1 MRSFT
6 QGVGGLKT
14 QPSSIVSKAGLWVGA
29 WAWASTA
36 DLCFPG
42 RQRGL
47 REGDKAARGGEA
59 EAGRGGRGS
68 LFPSGP
74 VGSEH
79 KREPRQSRQ
88 ASPELWGFG
97 PSASWGAGVGGP
109 VRRQEAPRLS
119 RSPLPSSL
127 NRRQEGGAHPV
138 SLSGKWPTWD
148 AQHFPGNIPP
158 VALSWT
164 PRAAGHRAGRCA
176 DEERGRYGRR
186 GWASPAGFRSPP
198 LGAELRSLPGSSEK
212 AWGGRVS

>member
-1 MRSFT
+1 MKNELDGRYGSTNLQMVYSGKEKKKLNYMRSFT

-88 ASPELWGFG
+88 ASPEL
-97 PSASWGAGVGGP
+97 
-109 VRRQEAPRLS
+109 
-119 RSPLPSSL
+119 
-127 NRRQEGGAHPV
+127 
-138 SLSGKWPTWD
+138 
-148 AQHFPGNIPP
+148 
-158 VALSWT
+158 
-164 PRAAGHRAGRCA
+164 
-176 DEERGRYGRR
+176 
-186 GWASPAGFRSPP
+186 
-198 LGAELRSLPGSSEK
+198 
-212 AWGGRVS
+212 